1 MKALET
7 EFVYTITEND
17 QDIPDNMQLDPNL
30 ATALAWDNY
39 DVNMETTNE
48 KDQHHLKRMLAHRK
62 VTTSQTS
69 QLVGKAPKTCNSY
82 PDAIFK

>member
-39 DVNMETTNE
+39 DVNMETTNG
-48 KDQHHLKRMLAHRK
+48 KDTLHA
-62 VTTSQTS
+62 T
-69 QLVGKAPKTCNSY
+69 VGICYQNIKDIVSKN
-82 PDAIFK
+82 